1 MFDVIT
7 IGGIT
12 RDIFF
17 EIDELELTRDR
28 ECRSEINLEVPYGTK
43 IVADS
48 TYYSYGGGAF
58 NVSVALRRLGLKTAA
73 VAALGKE
80 GTGSLAAKIL
90 RKNGVAT
97 NLITRTAKY
106 HTGLSVFLIG
116 PGGDHTAV
124 LERGANNHLVITKFS
139 VLKKT
144 RWLYVSSLT
153 GESAKYL
160 PQIFNYAQKNNLR
173 IAFNPGSEQL
183 KLGYAG
189 LKDYFAA
196 TDLLLLNREE
206 ATKIIK
212 SQTQRE
218 PQNINELL
226 KKVENLGTTFTVITD
241 GEKGCYALFEG
252 RDYHQTS
259 FQVSAADTTG
269 AGDAFGATFLY
280 SIIKGYD
287 IAYGLKIAAVNSASV
302 VSKMG
307 ATEGLLTYNG
317 IKSSKW
323 L

>member
-17 EIDELELTRDR
+17 EIDELELTKNR
-28 ECRSEINLEVPYGTK
+28 ECKSETDLEIPYGTK
-43 IVADS
+43 ILADS

-58 NVSVALRRLGLKTAA
+58 NVAVALRRLGLKTAA

-80 GTGSLAAKIL
+80 GTGSLAVKIL
-90 RKNGVAT
+90 RKHGVAT

-116 PGGDHTAV
+116 PGGDHTAI
-124 LERGANNHLVITKFS
+124 LERGANNHLEISKIS
-139 VLKKT
+139 ALKKAK
-144 RWLYVSSLT
+144 WLYVSSLT
-153 GESAKYL
+153 GDSAKYL
-160 PQIFNYAQKNNLR
+160 PQIFNYARKNNLR
-173 IAFNPGSEQL
+173 IAFNPGAEQL
-183 KLGYAG
+183 KLGFAG
-189 LKDYFAA
+189 LRDYFAA

-206 ATKIIK
+206 AIKIIK
-212 SQTQRE
+212 SQSRKE

-226 KKVENLGTTFTVITD
+226 KKVGELGPVFTVVTD
-241 GEKGCYALFEG
+241 GERGSYALLEG

-259 FQVSAADTTG
+259 FPVNASDTTG

-287 IAYGLKIAAVNSASV
+287 IAYGLKIAAINSASV
-302 VSKMG
+302 VAKMG